1 MLAGNSQRTV
11 INGYVSW
18 WRLVTG
24 NVPQGSVLGP
34 ELFSIFSNDKDY
46 GIVCTLSKF
55 ADDSKLSV

>member
-1 MLAGNSQRTV
+1 M